1 MAVDSTLS
9 YDAKQLHE
17 LDPLNKLGGREEVL
31 VDNGELTYRVTIDT
45 LLGYIR
51 DQINASVGGSS
62 INGSEATTIH
72 FIPEGEEIAIEAR
85 EKGHYY
91 INVQNTMNPGYRSG
105 LTTFKISPNMGLRMI
120 VE

>member
-1 MAVDSTLS
+1 MAFDIST
-9 YDAKQLHE
+9 YDAKQIHE
-17 LDPLNKLGGREEVL
+17 LDPLNKLSGKEEVL
-31 VDNGELTYRVTIDT
+31 IDDGELTYRVTVDT

-72 FIPEGEEIAIEAR
+72 FIPAGEEIPVTAR
-85 EKGHYY
+85 EDGHYY
-91 INVQNTMNPGYRSG
+91 INVQSNMSTGYRGG